1 MAKPNDALWPMEP
14 HTRSKHLVLRRYL
27 DAWLPIMSRSV
38 RYHSAAGKGRLV
50 LVDGFAG
57 PGRYSTGEDGSP
69 LVMLNAFLEHTKRDL
84 ITADLIYLF
93 IEEREDRIEHLRAE
107 VAVLKLPSQVRVL
120 VEEGRF
126 EDVFTGLLDGIESRG
141 ARLAPTFAFI
151 DPFGYTDAPM
161 HLAGRFLAFER
172 CEALVYMPLPF
183 VNRFVGREGQEQ
195 ALTALY
201 GSERWREAIGLQGAA
216 RVEFLHDLFQ
226 EQLRFGSKER
236 LVRSFEVATAKG
248 NGYRL
253 YFTTG
258 HEKGLEKM
266 KEAMWHADPLAGERY
281 RDTTGELVLFEPEP
295 DTMPLLR
302 ALKQHFAERPFS
314 IEEAERYTLL
324 STAYLP
330 KGHLKQRTL
339 APAERRGELEAL
351 TGRKRAVT
359 FPPGTRLRFI

>member
-1 MAKPNDALWPMEP
+1 MEP
-14 HTRSKHLVLRRYL
+14 HTRSKHVVLRRYL

-38 RYHSAAGKGRLV
+38 RYRSAAGRGRLV

-69 LVMLNAFLEHTKRDL
+69 VVMLNAFLEHKQREL

-93 IEEREDRIEHLRAE
+93 IEERKDRIEQLRDEIA
-107 VAVLKLPSQVRVL
+107 KLSLPCQVRVV

-126 EDVFTGLLDGIESRG
+126 EDVFTVLLDGIESRG
-141 ARLAPTFAFI
+141 TKLAPTFAFI

-161 HLAGRFLAFER
+161 HLAGRFLAFQR

-183 VNRFVGREGQEQ
+183 VNRFVGRKGQEQ

-201 GSERWREAIGLQGAA
+201 GSERWREAIELRGEA
-216 RVEFLHDLFQ
+216 RVQFLHDLFQ
-226 EQLRFGSKER
+226 EQLRFDSPAR
-236 LVRSFEVATAKG
+236 LVRSFEVATARG

-266 KEAMWHADPLAGERY
+266 KEAMWHADPLAGQRY
-281 RDTTGELVLFEPEP
+281 CDTTGELVLFEPEP

-302 ALKQHFAERPFS
+302 SLRQHFEHRPFS

-330 KGHLKQRTL
+330 KAHLKQRTL
-339 APAERRGELEAL
+339 APGERRDELEVL
-351 TGRKRAVT
+351 TPRKRAAT
-359 FPPGTRLRFI
+359 YPPGTNLRFR